1 MVLEHLIANASNDL
15 LAAVVDSSLSSAAF
29 HRPARVI
36 SIKLDGTF
44 LPEVLNCFLYF
55 GVMDSWELLMVSNF
69 VLGFPAKNTRSKVV
83 STIYG
88 IETSRLAWQALGA
101 FFVVPST
108 SHISLI

>member
-69 VLGFPAKNTRSKVV
+69 VLLGFPAKNTRSKVLL
-83 STIYG
+83 ILP
-88 IETSRLAWQALGA
+88 IWLG
-101 FFVVPST
+101 V
-108 SHISLI
+108 